1 MALRAED
8 VQKWNDV
15 LRALAPTVGLGVDA
29 VLGLIRLV
37 RRTEGRPEVQPGDE
51 LLAKEVI
58 ASLTKAQAPWQ
69 QVVNTADQQ
78 LKD

>member
-58 ASLTKAQAPWQ
+58 TSLTKAQTPWQ

>member
-51 LLAKEVI
+51 LLAKEVV
-58 ASLTKAQAPWQ
+58 ASLTKAQTPWQ
-69 QVVNTADQQ
+69 QVVNTADGE